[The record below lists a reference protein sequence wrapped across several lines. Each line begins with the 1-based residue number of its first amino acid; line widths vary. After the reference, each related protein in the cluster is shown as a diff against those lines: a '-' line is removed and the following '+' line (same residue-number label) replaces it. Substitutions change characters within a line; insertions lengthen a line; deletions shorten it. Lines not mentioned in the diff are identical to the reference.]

1 MYHRISFRINNCVLR
16 IICTII
22 TICASQNPEAKIYTN
37 DSDSISTEVKD
48 SKNGKSF
55 TKKIGRTFDRVY
67 DFFMGCDT
75 SYITPQLYNVTAQLE
90 LSRWHDF
97 YYISSSASGK
107 RKSMN
112 IHSNPSMVLGGYL
125 YFGIIGIGH
134 SINLDD
140 IGRKKGETNGTGQRW
155 SLALNTGRFVAE
167 VYKFNSGKTARITS
181 LTGVDMKGL
190 DNKFSGLDAQCRG
203 LNFEYIFN
211 NRKYSW
217 PAAFGE
223 NAVQRKSSG
232 SWKLGFSMSSM
243 KITFNKDEIPA
254 DLAGKI
260 DPSLLFDKIKYSD
273 YAISFGY
280 GYNWVFARNC
290 LLAVSVQPSLGYRK
304 SDISE
309 NKNSKFSMEN
319 ISTDIITRASLFW
332 NNTKYFTGLMF
343 EMHTYAYREKNFG
356 LTNSF
361 GTFKLV
367 VGLNLFKKAQYKQK
381 ASEK

>member
-1 MYHRISFRINNCVLR
+1 MHYNKLFSINNCILR
-16 IICTII
+16 VICTII
-22 TICASQNPEAKIYTN
+22 TICASQNTEAKICVN
-37 DSDSISTEVKD
+37 DSDSIATETKD
-48 SKNGKSF
+48 NKNSKSF
-55 TKKIGRTFDRVY
+55 VKKIGKTFDRVY

-75 SYITPQLYNVTAQLE
+75 TYITPQLYNLTAQLE

-112 IHSNPSMVLGGYL
+112 IHSNPSMVLGGYV

-167 VYKFNSGKTARITS
+167 VYRFNSGKSARITS
-181 LTGVDMKGL
+181 VTGVDMKGL
-190 DNKFSGLDAQCRG
+190 DNKFSGLDTKCRG
-203 LNFEYIFN
+203 LNLEYIFN

-223 NAVQRKSSG
+223 NAVQRRSCG
-232 SWKLGFSMSSM
+232 SWKVGFSMSTM
-243 KITFNKDEIPA
+243 DITFNKEEVPA
-254 DLAGKI
+254 DLSGKI
-260 DPSLLFDKIKYSD
+260 DPSLLFDKIDYSD

-280 GYNWVFARNC
+280 GYNWVFRRNC
-290 LLAVSVQPSLGYRK
+290 LLAVSVLPSIGYRK
-304 SDISE
+304 SNISE
-309 NKNSKFSMEN
+309 NKSSKFNMKN

-343 EMHTYAYREKNFG
+343 EMHTYAYREKHFG

-361 GTFKLV
+361 GTFKLI
-367 VGLNLFKKAQYKQK
+367 VGLNLFKKSQYKNNTAK
-381 ASEK
+381 